1 MEESFNSED
10 PHYFIVLN
18 KTPTGDAFLVLVNAT
33 SQIEKIEKR
42 WKSLP
47 HTIVKITKV
56 EYPAFTKDESIID
69 CNSVTKH
76 SIDEIVEMLQSGRLK
91 HKPEIQISVV
101 EKLREAV
108 LASPV
113 VENNVKD
120 ILR

>member
-1 MEESFNSED
+1 MEEGFSSED

-42 WKSLP
+42 WRRFP
-47 HTIVKITKV
+47 HTVVKITKA

-91 HKPEIQISVV
+91 HKPEIPIAIV

-108 LASPV
+108 LASLV
-113 VENNVKD
+113 VENNVKEL
-120 ILR
+120 LR